1 MIRALLLLS
10 FSFSALLGQT
20 SCEFAPNPLCRSFC
34 NSFHTPSIPSK
45 HSCCSLSQNDDGGG
59 ESGNANGRPHS
70 PKPCDCPDDCPLKH
84 PPEYTVLRSDVER
97 TSAIVAD
104 GFDLPTPAIAIA
116 SHGVEGSISLG
127 ATRVMTPFVSTTAL
141 LYAHHKLRC

>member
-1 MIRALLLLS
+1 MIRVLLLLS
-10 FSFSALLGQT
+10 FSLSALLGQT

-34 NSFHTPSIPSK
+34 HSSHTPSK
-45 HSCCSLSQNDDGGG
+45 HSCCSLAPNSNG
-59 ESGNANGRPHS
+59 ESGNANGRPHA

-97 TSAIVAD
+97 TSTTVAD

-116 SHGVEGSISLG
+116 TRGAEGSVSLRS
-127 ATRVMTPFVSTTAL
+127 TRVRSPFVSTTVL